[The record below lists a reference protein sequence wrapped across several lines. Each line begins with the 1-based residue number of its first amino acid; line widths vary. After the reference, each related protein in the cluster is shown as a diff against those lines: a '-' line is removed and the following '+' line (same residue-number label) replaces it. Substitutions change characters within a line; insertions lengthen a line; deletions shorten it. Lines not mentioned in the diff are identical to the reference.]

1 MQYPKFIGH
10 GTDPSIQMQ
19 SQVSKPLLVYDN
31 DCDFCRYWIARW
43 RHITKDRIDYAPYQE
58 VAPQFPEIPLSA
70 FQSSVQFILENGQV
84 FSGAVAVL
92 RALNNRFLLW
102 CYYTLP
108 GFAPLSEAVYRFVAK
123 RRPFFSKVTRWI
135 WKDN

>member
-1 MQYPKFIGH
+1 MRYPKFIGH
-10 GTDPSIQMQ
+10 GTDPFIQMQ

-70 FQSSVQFILENGQV
+70 FQSSVQFILESGQV

-123 RRPFFSKVTRWI
+123 YRSFFSKMTRWI
-135 WKDN
+135 WKND